1 MDLVEGGFAGS
12 TVESR
17 GSGLVGCK
25 KPWEGVIF
33 HSSFI
38 VKKPVFPS
46 RNLYPLKM
54 PTVLNRD

>member
-17 GSGLVGCK
+17 GSSLVGCK
-25 KPWEGVIF
+25 KPWVRF